1 MTVLE
6 VNNIYKSLGKRQV
19 IKGIDF
25 SIEEGEIFGFLG
37 PNGAG
42 KTTTIKMIVGLI
54 GIDKGSI
61 LIDGADIVKD
71 GVRARQKLG
80 AVVENPE
87 MYNYLTGMDNLKMI
101 AQIRNIPKSE
111 VLDMVDL
118 VDLSERIDDKVG
130 KYSLG
135 MKQRLGL
142 ACALMGKP
150 KLLILDEP
158 TNGLDPSGII
168 DFRKIVKKAVRE
180 LKTSVFISSHILS
193 EVQQLCTRVAFIN
206 HGQIKSM
213 ESLINGNMSDN
224 FDKLNLVVSSENSIV
239 EVLQK
244 LETVRKVQENNEG
257 EYFLVADKGSSP
269 KIIRQ
274 LVEKNIEI
282 QEVYHKQ
289 NNLEQRYMELLR
301 GGDFNGNTD
310 STRAI

>member
-1 MTVLE
+1 MSVLE
-6 VNNIYKSLGKRQV
+6 VNNVYKSLGKRQV

-54 GIDKGSI
+54 GIDKGTIS
-61 LIDGADIVKD
+61 IDGADIVKN
-71 GVRARQKLG
+71 GIKARENLG

-87 MYNYLTGMDNLKMI
+87 MYNYLSGMANLKMI
-101 AQIRNIPKSE
+101 AEIRKIPKKDI
-111 VLDMVDL
+111 LDIVEL
-118 VDLSERIDDKVG
+118 VDLTDRIHDKVG

-168 DFRKIVKKAVRE
+168 DFRNIVKKAVSE

-206 HGQIKSM
+206 HGEIKSM
-213 ESLINGNMSDN
+213 ESLNGSMDGE
-224 FDKLNLVVSSENSIV
+224 FDKINIVVNSLNSIV
-239 EVLQK
+239 GLLQK
-244 LETVRKVQENNEG
+244 FDTIRKVQENGNQ
-257 EYFLVADKGSSP
+257 YFVVADKGSTS
-269 KIIRQ
+269 KIIKQ
-274 LVEKNIEI
+274 LVEKDIEI

-289 NNLEQRYMELLR
+289 NNLEQRYMELLKR
-301 GGDFNGNTD
+301 GEMNGDPN
-310 STRAI
+310 

>member
-1 MTVLE
+1 MSVLE

-19 IKGIDF
+19 INGIDF
-25 SIEEGEIFGFLG
+25 SIDEGEIFGFLG

-61 LIDGADIVKD
+61 SIDGRDIIKD
-71 GVRARQKLG
+71 GIKARENLG

-87 MYNYLTGMDNLKMI
+87 MYNYLSGIANLKMI
-101 AQIRNIPKSE
+101 AEIRKIPKSQI
-111 VLDMVDL
+111 LDIVEL
-118 VDLSERIDDKVG
+118 VDLRDRINDKVG

-168 DFRKIVKKAVRE
+168 DFRNIVKKSVRE

-206 HGQIKSM
+206 HGEIKSM
-213 ESLINGNMSDN
+213 ESLINGDMSN
-224 FDKLNLVVSSENSIV
+224 EFDRINIVVSSANSIRDL
-239 EVLQK
+239 LQK
-244 LETVRKVQENNEG
+244 LDSVRKVKGNDK
-257 EYFLVADKGSSP
+257 EYLIVADKGTTP
-269 KIIRQ
+269 KIIKE
-274 LVEKNIEI
+274 LVEKNINIE
-282 QEVYHKQ
+282 QVYHKE
-289 NNLEQRYMELLR
+289 NNLEERYMELLR
-301 GGDFNGNTD
+301 GGRIDGHTH
-310 STRAI
+310 

>member
-1 MTVLE
+1 MSVLE

-61 LIDGADIVKD
+61 SIDGADIVKD
-71 GVRARQKLG
+71 GIKAREKLG

-87 MYNYLTGMDNLKMI
+87 MYNYLSGMANLKMI
-101 AQIRNIPKSE
+101 AEIRKLPKSE
-111 VLDMVDL
+111 ILDIVEL
-118 VDLSERIDDKVG
+118 VDLTDRIHDKVG

-150 KLLILDEP
+150 RLLILDEP

-168 DFRKIVKKAVRE
+168 DFRNIVKKAVDE

-206 HGQIKSM
+206 HGELKSM
-213 ESLINGNMSDN
+213 ESLVNGNMDEE
-224 FDKLNLVVSSENSIV
+224 FDKINIIVNSQSSISELLRKID
-239 EVLQK
+239 
-244 LETVRKVQENNEG
+244 TVRKVQQNED
-257 EYFLVADKGSSP
+257 EYFIVADKGSTP
-269 KIIRQ
+269 KIIKQ
-274 LVEKNIEI
+274 LVNNDIDI
-282 QEVYHKQ
+282 HEVYHKQ
-289 NNLEQRYMELLR
+289 NNLEQRYMELLER
-301 GGDFNGNTD
+301 GEINGHTD
-310 STRAI
+310 STRII

>member
-1 MTVLE
+1 MSVLE

-19 IKGIDF
+19 INGIDF

-61 LIDGADIVKD
+61 SIDGADIVKD
-71 GVRARQKLG
+71 GIKAREKLG

-87 MYNYLTGMDNLKMI
+87 MYNYLTGMANLKMI
-101 AQIRNIPKSE
+101 ADIRKIPRSE
-111 VLDMVDL
+111 ILDIVEL
-118 VDLSERIDDKVG
+118 VELKDRINDKVG

-142 ACALMGKP
+142 ACALIGKP

-168 DFRKIVKKAVRE
+168 DFRNIVRKSVRE

-193 EVQQLCTRVAFIN
+193 EVQQLCSRVAFIN
-206 HGQIKSM
+206 HGEIKSM
-213 ESLINGNMSDN
+213 ESLVDGDMSKDFDRINI
-224 FDKLNLVVSSENSIV
+224 VVSSTDSIR
-239 EVLQK
+239 ELLQK
-244 LETVRKVQENNEG
+244 LDIVRKVKENGNE
-257 EYFLVADKGSSP
+257 YLVVADKGTTP
-269 KIIRQ
+269 KIIRE
-274 LVEKNIEI
+274 LVNNKIDI
-282 QEVYHKQ
+282 HEVYHKQ

-301 GGDFNGNTD
+301 GGGIDGDTN
-310 STRAI
+310 